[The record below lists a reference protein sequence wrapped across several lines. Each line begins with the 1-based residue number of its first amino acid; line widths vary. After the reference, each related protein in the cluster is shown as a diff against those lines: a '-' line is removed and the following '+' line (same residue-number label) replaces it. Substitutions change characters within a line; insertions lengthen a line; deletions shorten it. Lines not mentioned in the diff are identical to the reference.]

1 MLPPLFDPGE
11 SIGPG
16 DLHVLQLIDIVPR
29 GRAVSIETD
38 DAEGLRTTFEDGAA
52 QAPTEDFVHVSDGSH
67 YFICSNG
74 GQLNS
79 LILGDRTVVS
89 GYLPQQIEILPLI
102 VTDLPAQKLG
112 FPAADPEGLPLWE
125 ILQMY
130 LRDGLGGVVQDQQ
143 YPEGG
148 TTRYEEDTCVD

>member
-1 MLPPLFDPGE
+1 
-11 SIGPG
+11 
-16 DLHVLQLIDIVPR
+16 
-29 GRAVSIETD
+29 
-38 DAEGLRTTFEDGAA
+38 
-52 QAPTEDFVHVSDGSH
+52 
-67 YFICSNG
+67 
-74 GQLNS
+74 
-79 LILGDRTVVS
+79 VVS